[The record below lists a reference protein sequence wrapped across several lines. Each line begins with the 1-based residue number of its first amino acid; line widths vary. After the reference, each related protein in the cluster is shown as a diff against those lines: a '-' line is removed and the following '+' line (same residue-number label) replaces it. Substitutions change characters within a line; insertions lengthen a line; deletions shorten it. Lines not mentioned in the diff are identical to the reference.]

1 MVVVYRVQVSVGTEW
16 MNVWMATLDEG
27 QKELAIFDGDYEAR
41 LDKVYVMTDREGLA
55 AAMNLADANHTNFE
69 GELVARTKQLEPT
82 P

>member
-1 MVVVYRVQVSVGTEW
+1 MIIYRVQVSVGTEW

-69 GELVARTKQLEPT
+69 GELIARTKQLEPT
-82 P
+82 S